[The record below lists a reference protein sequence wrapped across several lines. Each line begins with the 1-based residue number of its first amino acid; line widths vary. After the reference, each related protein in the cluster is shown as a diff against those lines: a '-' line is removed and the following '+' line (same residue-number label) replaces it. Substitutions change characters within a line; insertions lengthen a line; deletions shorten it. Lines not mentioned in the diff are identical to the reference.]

1 MPYTR
6 SSRSSPFFILPLLS
20 ILALLVVMAQGCG
33 SSAGIAG
40 PATTPTRGTERY
52 VARITALNRSGV
64 SGAVDLQVTGATLT
78 VAIDITGLEPDRRH
92 FQHVHG
98 EPGVPATCPTATDAN
113 ANGVITLTEATTRIG
128 PLAFDIQPYP
138 QPDEHG
144 ALRWSRTFTLDSE
157 EMRKTAPWTEHVV
170 VFHGMTLNG
179 AYDQLLPVAC
189 GPIQPA

>member
-6 SSRSSPFFILPLLS
+6 SSRPSLFFILPLLS
-20 ILALLVVMAQGCG
+20 TLALLVVMAQGCG

-40 PATTPTRGTERY
+40 PAATPTQAPERY
-52 VARITALNRSGV
+52 VARITALNHSGV
-64 SGAVDLQVTGATLT
+64 SGSVDLQVTGATLT
-78 VAIDITGLEPDRRH
+78 VAIDITGLEPGRRH

-98 EPGVPATCPTATDAN
+98 ESGVPAACPTAADAN
-113 ANGVITLTEATTRIG
+113 ASGVITLTEATTRIG

-138 QPDEHG
+138 QPDQHG

-157 EMRKTAPWTEHVV
+157 EIRKTAPWTEHVV